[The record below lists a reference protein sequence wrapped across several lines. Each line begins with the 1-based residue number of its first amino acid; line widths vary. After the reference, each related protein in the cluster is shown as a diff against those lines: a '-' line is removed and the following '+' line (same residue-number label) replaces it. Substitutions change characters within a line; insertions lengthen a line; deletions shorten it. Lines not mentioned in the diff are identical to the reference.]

1 MAQKSAS
8 GKRRGLKLLLVGILL
23 GAGALYGAHWSLRAT
38 STTGFC
44 VSCHSIDGAAEAG
57 VAGQQAF
64 FQ

>member
-44 VSCHSIDGAAEAG
+44 VSCHSME
-57 VAGQQAF
+57 
-64 FQ
+64 